1 MEQKGT
7 KETSCYVEE
16 HITLQFGLL
25 FMGKKNK
32 LSLCTVELNKNKN
45 SWIAGVVAKLSAHA
59 AESSLNSQIKS

>member
-7 KETSCYVEE
+7 KETSWYVEE
-16 HITLQFGLL
+16 HITLKFGLL
-25 FMGKKNK
+25 FMGKK